1 MPYKSNIL
9 TPTQI
14 WFAAMP
20 GVLAVLWSTGFIGA
34 KFGLPYA
41 EPATFLAYRYALVA
55 TILFIVSTL
64 TKAPWPGSPNTY
76 IHLSVAGLL
85 MQVVG
90 VGGVYYG
97 IYLGVDAGVTALVN
111 GLQPVLVA
119 IIAVSLLGERAS
131 KMQWVGFIMGLGGT
145 VLVIWRKLDL
155 GVGTPLGMS
164 LPVCGLLA
172 LSIGLTYQKKYCE
185 EMDLRT
191 GMFVQTTAAA
201 IGMWIISLSLET
213 GTIEW
218 TGEFIFAFI
227 WLTIVLSLGAITLL
241 LYLIRRGQASRV
253 SSLFFLVPPITAV
266 MSYFMFDETFGPI
279 AFTGM
284 IVAVVGVALVNQKV

>member
-1 MPYKSNIL
+1 MPYKPNIL

-20 GVLAVLWSTGFIGA
+20 GVLAVLWSSGFIGA

-55 TILFIVSTL
+55 AILIIVSTL
-64 TKAPWPGSPNTY
+64 TKAPWPGSPITY
-76 IHLSVAGLL
+76 FHLSVVGLL
-85 MQVVG
+85 MQVAG
-90 VGGVYYG
+90 VGGVFYG
-97 IYLGVDAGVTALVN
+97 ISLGVDAGVTALIN

-131 KMQWVGFIMGLGGT
+131 TIQWVGFIMGLGGT

-155 GVGTPLGMS
+155 GVGTPLGMF
-164 LPVCGLLA
+164 LPVCSLLA
-172 LSIGLTYQKKYCE
+172 LSIGLTYQKKFCE

-227 WLTIVLSLGAITLL
+227 WLTVVLSLGAITLL

-253 SSLFFLVPPITAV
+253 SSLFFLVPPITAII
-266 MSYFMFDETFGPI
+266 SYFMFDETFGPI
-279 AFTGM
+279 ALTGM
-284 IVAVVGVALVNQKV
+284 IVAVVGVALVNRKA